1 MFREFYYGGQA
12 LIEGVM
18 MRGERSIAI
27 AVRRPNGEL
36 STTTKPLDSL
46 YTGRM
51 RKTPVIRGVIVLIET
66 LVLGIKYLLYSANV
80 SLEKEEVKIS
90 TALAL
95 GVVTFAF
102 VLAIGLFIVIPLLLT
117 HWLDPYI
124 ASSVVSNLVD
134 GVFRLVIFILYLWGI
149 GLMPDIKRV
158 FAYHG
163 AEHKTI
169 NAYEDGAPMEV
180 EAVRGYSTAHTRC
193 GTGFIL
199 IVFVF
204 AILLFAF
211 LGRPELWLRL
221 LSRLAL
227 LPVIAALGYEFVR
240 FGAAH
245 SKNRIVH
252 AILTPG
258 LMLQSL
264 TTRQPDDSQI
274 EVGISALKAVLE
286 DDRAQ
291 ADVVT

>member
-199 IVFVF
+199 IILVI
-204 AILLFAF
+204 AIVLFAF
-211 LGRPELWLRL
+211 LGRPELWLRI

-245 SKNRIVH
+245 SKSRIVRPLL
-252 AILTPG
+252 IPG

-264 TTRQPDDSQI
+264 TTRQPDDGQI

-291 ADVVT
+291 AAVVT